1 MAGLKHAAAPDPV
14 SPTFPDD
21 LDVLGFLG
29 LRLRDDPAAV
39 HPRFGDDCW
48 DLSAIADIPAHA
60 RVPSKLRVAFGGIPD
75 PIWRRCA
82 KEVAISMLQPSV
94 GLDHRLPLA
103 RRRPHPPHD
112 VEKVVGHMRRWLGWL
127 AAHGVGRLADVTQA
141 HCDTWLVERL
151 ELVTRGTVRAEVADL
166 RRFAEYRS
174 VLSSDAYPL
183 GFNPW
188 GDKTPAQVAGWR
200 PSAENAT
207 PVIPDDVF
215 GPVLAGAL
223 FLVQVAGPDVLVAR
237 DELRSL
243 RVPATAGSAID
254 ERLVD
259 YIAGLRRQGR
269 QVPELHQRSLDEQKH
284 RRVLDTADPLYRV
297 NFGIIERHL
306 GSGNGVIVSTPR
318 RRDLVANAVA
328 ELGLALGG
336 LDTAPSEVA
345 DPTDP
350 LTVRPWHREFSPYD
364 VAELASLVL
373 TGCYIVV
380 AALSGL
386 RQSELAEMRR
396 GCVRAEQL
404 ANGKVRHRIHT
415 QVIKGRAFGGEP
427 DRWTVIEEVAQAF
440 ALVEALVDDEQ
451 PFARRC
457 RGFKGR
463 YRPFVRWVNGPGAQA
478 FLAPIPEHRDLN
490 CRQFRRT
497 LAHLLGSRPHGVVAG
512 KIHLKHVSVATSE
525 GYYGRPGSS
534 AAAFL
539 AKVDRER
546 AKAATELTRQLY
558 DGWRTGQAM
567 TGPGR
572 MELVGLFTKV
582 GAEMERF
589 EGSVVESERRI
600 SELLRARAYS
610 LHVGA
615 LNYCWFVDAA
625 RARCLSLAG
634 RTADRAPLIGMCE
647 PTRCANAT
655 THPEHVPVWLDT
667 ARGIDR
673 LLASPRVPK
682 QEKLRLQLERER
694 VEVVVASATE
704 SAPS

>member
-1 MAGLKHAAAPDPV
+1 MAGLNHAAAPDPV
-14 SPTFPDD
+14 SATFPDD

-29 LRLRDDPAAV
+29 LRLRDDPAAL

-60 RVPSKLRVAFGGIPD
+60 RVPCKLRVAFGGIPD

-82 KEVAISMLQPSV
+82 KEVAIAMLQPNV
-94 GLDHRLPLA
+94 GLDHRLALA

-112 VEKVVGHMRRWLGWL
+112 LAKVVGHMRRWLGWL

-151 ELVTRGTVRAEVADL
+151 DLVTPGTVRAEVADL

-183 GFNPW
+183 GFSPW
-188 GDKTPAQVAGWR
+188 GDNTAAQVAGWR

-237 DELRSL
+237 NELRSL

-259 YIAGLRRQGR
+259 YIAGLRHQGR
-269 QVPELHQRSLDEQKH
+269 QVPELHQRSLDEQRH

-297 NFGIIERHL
+297 NFRIIERHI
-306 GSGNGVIVSTPR
+306 GSGNGVIASTPR
-318 RRDLVANAVA
+318 RRDLVANAVV
-328 ELGLALGG
+328 ELGLGLGG
-336 LDTAPSEVA
+336 LDTAPSKVA
-345 DPTDP
+345 DPTDH
-350 LTVRPWHREFSPYD
+350 LNVRPWHREFSPFD
-364 VAELASLVL
+364 IEELASLVL

-386 RQSELAEMRR
+386 RHSELAEMRR

-415 QVIKGRAFGGEP
+415 QVIKGRDFGGEP
-427 DRWTVIEEVAQAF
+427 DRWTVVEEVAQAF

-463 YRPFVRWVNGPGAQA
+463 YRTFLRWVNGPGAQG
-478 FLAPIPEHRDLN
+478 FLAPIPEDWHLN

-497 LAHLLGSRPHGVVAG
+497 LAQLLGSRPHGVVAG

-539 AKVDRER
+539 AKVDKER
-546 AKAATELTRQLY
+546 AKAAADLTRQLY
-558 DGWRTGQAM
+558 DGWKTGQAM

-572 MELVGLFTKV
+572 IELARLFTKV

-589 EGSVVESERRI
+589 EGSVVDSERRI
-600 SELLRARAYS
+600 DELLRARTS
-610 LHVGA
+610 TLHVGP

-625 RARCLSLAG
+625 RARCLSPAN
-634 RTADRAPLIGMCE
+634 RTNASAPLIGMCE

-655 THPEHVPVWLDT
+655 THPGHVPVWIDT
-667 ARGIDR
+667 GRRIDR
-673 LLASPRVPK
+673 LLANPRVPN
-682 QEKLRLQLERER
+682 QEKERLRLERDR
-694 VEVVVASATE
+694 VGAVVRAVSEPT
-704 SAPS
+704 PQ